1 MSIVAEDI
9 VEGILVADLFFEG
22 GDVKGV
28 GGRVD
33 GYGLFLGESGWGE
46 VYLSKESSRKRH

>member
-1 MSIVAEDI
+1 MSVVAEDI
-9 VEGILVADLFFEG
+9 VEGILVADLFFER
-22 GDVKGV
+22 GDVEGV